1 MRPECNVMVNQ
12 GLPEKN
18 ACSGRDFKIGLNDD
32 ERKLDQEVK
41 REDRLSGGR
50 KIETVINSGSV
61 QREGGKKQKTEVR
74 SESTQKHQFSGLFWG
89 LGHFIRLATVAVNH
103 CAKPAP

>member
-41 REDRLSGGR
+41 RERG
-50 KIETVINSGSV
+50 
-61 QREGGKKQKTEVR
+61 
-74 SESTQKHQFSGLFWG
+74 
-89 LGHFIRLATVAVNH
+89 
-103 CAKPAP
+103 